1 VRVRRGTAAW
11 GRRAVIALV
20 LLGAAI
26 IPGRASSQ
34 STSPCTGSRCNR
46 DGSVLWAS
54 ALSGP
59 WIAEGGVSGTVPA
72 AGEAYAASSDH
83 TAVVAAGLTVTSYR
97 AATGQRGWQLTLTG
111 LPPDSVIIGIRAWPS
126 VIAVGVAEPGGK
138 AGQRRAEVIVSASTG
153 RQIRAYPAAYYGG
166 AAWANS
172 DHTVIIG
179 GSTVTSYAIGTGR
192 VTWQRQTGP
201 VAQAWLV
208 VGHYLYVGV
217 ASGGSLLSGPI
228 TALRRIDLTS
238 GAERIIHLRNPQ
250 AGTLDAV
257 VDGVALLTG
266 SDGLRGYSIQDGRLL
281 WQRATGVLD
290 LVDASQDDAYIAT
303 GNSLSALDL
312 GSGRIAGRPAPSVA
326 AGLYA
331 VRSGIALGLDEGS
344 HGDAW
349 GYDMSTRR
357 VVWSSMSLP
366 WPHFFVDLSGL
377 GGSAG
382 QDSAVTLLATCAA
395 VGSSAASGGAPSCQR
410 PELTAIK
417 Y

>member
-1 VRVRRGTAAW
+1 M
-11 GRRAVIALV
+11 IALV

-46 DGSVLWAS
+46 DGSVLWTS
-54 ALSGP
+54 ALPGP

-83 TAVVAAGLTVTSYR
+83 TAVVAAGLMVTGYR
-97 AATGQRGWQLTLTG
+97 AATGQRSWQSTLTG
-111 LPPDSVIIGIRAWPS
+111 LAPGSAIIGVRAWPS
-126 VIAVGVAEPGGK
+126 VIAVGVSEPDGK
-138 AGQRRAEVIVSASTG
+138 AGQRRVEVILAASTG
-153 RQIRAYPAAYYGG
+153 RPVRAYPAAYYGG
-166 AAWANS
+166 AAWASS
-172 DHTVIIG
+172 DDTVIIG
-179 GSTVTSYAIGTGR
+179 SGTVTSYAIGTGR

-228 TALRRIDLTS
+228 TALRRIDLTG

-257 VDGVALLTG
+257 VHEVALLTG
-266 SDGLRGYSIQDGRLL
+266 SDGLRGYSVQDGRLL

-290 LVDASQDDAYIAT
+290 LVDSSQDDAYITT

-312 GSGRIAGRPAPSVA
+312 ETGRIAGRPAPSVA

-331 VRSGIALGLDEGS
+331 VRAGIALGLDEGS

-357 VVWSSMSLP
+357 VVWSSVSLP
-366 WPHFFVDLSGL
+366 WPHFFADLSGL

-395 VGSSAASGGAPSCQR
+395 VGSSAGSGGAPSCQR

>member
-11 GRRAVIALV
+11 GRRALIALV

-34 STSPCTGSRCNR
+34 STSPCTGSRCHR
-46 DGSVLWAS
+46 GGSVLWTS
-54 ALSGP
+54 ALSGS

-83 TAVVAAGLTVTSYR
+83 TAVVAAGLTVTGYR
-97 AATGQRGWQLTLTG
+97 AATGQRSWQSTLTG
-111 LPPDSVIIGIRAWPS
+111 LPLGSAIIGVRAWPS
-126 VIAVGVAEPGGK
+126 VIAIGVFEPGGK
-138 AGQRRAEVIVSASTG
+138 AGGQRRVEVIVSASTG
-153 RQIRAYPAAYYGG
+153 QQIRAYPAAYYGG

-172 DHTVIIG
+172 DDIVIIG
-179 GSTVTSYAIGTGR
+179 SSTVISYAIGTGR
-192 VTWQRQTGP
+192 VTWQRRTGP

-208 VGHYLYVGV
+208 VGHYLYIGV

-228 TALRRIDLTS
+228 TALRRVDLTS
-238 GAERIIHLRNPQ
+238 GAERIIHLRDPQ

-290 LVDASQDDAYIAT
+290 LVDPSQDDAYIAT
-303 GNSLSALDL
+303 GSTLSALDL
-312 GSGRIAGRPAPSVA
+312 GTGRIAGRPAPSVA

-331 VRSGIALGLDEGS
+331 MRDGIALGLDEGS

-349 GYDMSTRR
+349 GYDMATRR
-357 VVWSSMSLP
+357 VVWSSASLP

-395 VGSSAASGGAPSCQR
+395 VGSSAGGAAPSCQR
-410 PELTAIK
+410 PVLTAIK